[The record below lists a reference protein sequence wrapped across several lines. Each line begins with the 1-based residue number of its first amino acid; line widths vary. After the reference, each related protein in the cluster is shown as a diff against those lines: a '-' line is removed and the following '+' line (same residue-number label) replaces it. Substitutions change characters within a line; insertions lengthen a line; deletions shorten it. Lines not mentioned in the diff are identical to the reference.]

1 MIGKFL
7 GGVSLVKRQV
17 INGTDGR
24 AVASATK
31 DPLFESHQHQNFLAV
46 AWRDEKEAEND
57 HVKKSFV
64 CSISSN

>member
-1 MIGKFL
+1 MIGKFFL

-17 INGTDGR
+17 INGTVGG

-31 DPLFESHQHQNFLAV
+31 DPLFESHQQQNFLAV

-64 CSISSN
+64 Q